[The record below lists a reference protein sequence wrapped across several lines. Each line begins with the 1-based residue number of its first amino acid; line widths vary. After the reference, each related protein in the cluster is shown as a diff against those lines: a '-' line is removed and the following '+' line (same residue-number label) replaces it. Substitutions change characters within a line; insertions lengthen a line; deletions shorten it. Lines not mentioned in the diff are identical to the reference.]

1 MKKIISLLLAFL
13 TLSAVFAGCADKD
26 KKPDGNTTETQ
37 NGGSDT
43 VNEYDPGLP
52 DGFQCEGYEF
62 VILNSNQNEI
72 AGILNDIYVEYSTE
86 LDSVS
91 EAMYKRNA
99 YVQDTYGCTISET
112 VDSSGVIVTKVSDSF
127 YSGTDDYSL
136 VNVVGNLIYTMAND
150 GLLYNLNQLDH
161 VDLSKKWWT
170 QGSIEGYSMAGLL
183 YYASSDLT
191 ICDDEGTAIIMYNK
205 TVAEDHK
212 LETPDEMY
220 DLVAAGGWTWDKMF
234 AQAKQVGTGGD
245 NGDSLLS
252 DGDKFGM
259 IVMDWSYIGMMI
271 SSGERFSVK
280 DEDDIL
286 KINFNSASFVDVLD
300 TLVQYTKQKR
310 TYLCPTYDGKF
321 SEDAF
326 RNDNALMIMQ
336 VTAHVRNSRDME
348 SDFAVL
354 PMPKYSEAQDHYY
367 SYCPRVTYVGV
378 PSTILETE
386 YVGGIL
392 EALTAKSSEIVIP
405 EYLNIA
411 LSERFMRDEGSKRMV
426 EYIFGHTVYDPLVST
441 LCWDTVFGAF
451 TSMVKSRSNMVVN
464 IYNKYGSYIEAQIEK
479 AAECYRDLAEKTNP

>member
-1 MKKIISLLLAFL
+1 
-13 TLSAVFAGCADKD
+13 
-26 KKPDGNTTETQ
+26 
-37 NGGSDT
+37 
-43 VNEYDPGLP
+43 
-52 DGFQCEGYEF
+52 
-62 VILNSNQNEI
+62 
-72 AGILNDIYVEYSTE
+72 
-86 LDSVS
+86 
-91 EAMYKRNA
+91 
-99 YVQDTYGCTISET
+99 
-112 VDSSGVIVTKVSDSF
+112 
-127 YSGTDDYSL
+127 
-136 VNVVGNLIYTMAND
+136 
-150 GLLYNLNQLDH
+150 
-161 VDLSKKWWT
+161 
-170 QGSIEGYSMAGLL
+170 
-183 YYASSDLT
+183 
-191 ICDDEGTAIIMYNK
+191 
-205 TVAEDHK
+205 
-212 LETPDEMY
+212 
-220 DLVAAGGWTWDKMF
+220 
-234 AQAKQVGTGGD
+234 
-245 NGDSLLS
+245 
-252 DGDKFGM
+252 
-259 IVMDWSYIGMMI
+259 MDWSYIGMMI

-411 LSERFMRDEGSKRMV
+411 LSERFMRDGRLQAHGRIYFRPYRIRSAGIDALLGYRV
-426 EYIFGHTVYDPLVST
+426 RSLHEYG
-441 LCWDTVFGAF
+441 
-451 TSMVKSRSNMVVN
+451 
-464 IYNKYGSYIEAQIEK
+464 QIKKQHGCEH
-479 AAECYRDLAEKTNP
+479 L